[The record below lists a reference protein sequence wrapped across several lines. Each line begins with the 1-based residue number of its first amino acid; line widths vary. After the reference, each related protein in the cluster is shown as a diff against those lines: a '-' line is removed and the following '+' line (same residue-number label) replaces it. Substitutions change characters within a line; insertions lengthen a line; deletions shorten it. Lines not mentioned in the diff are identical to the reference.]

1 LVREVDLPSGQDAAS
16 VWDATCQLLA
26 GTLAVPAVDALRGD
40 AAIVGYDAGEVVIEA
55 SAALAEKLADG
66 WRDVV
71 RRKLGVVL
79 RRPVRIRVVV
89 AAPDGPEDPDE
100 ADASAAGERPARPV
114 SKHPATQ
121 RTIAPPP
128 VTRTAPVFMLPE
140 CGMSSEQ
147 VWTAVLD
154 DLRGSGAI
162 PRGEVD
168 TWLRD
173 TQLIGRDEEADAL
186 VIGVPH
192 ALAERR
198 AERFRGAIEQA
209 TAHIVGFD
217 CAVAI
222 VRTQAWLAAHADR
235 PAS

>member
-1 LVREVDLPSGQDAAS
+1 
-16 VWDATCQLLA
+16 LLA
-26 GTLAVPAVDALRGD
+26 GTLAASAVDALRGD

-55 SAALAEKLADG
+55 ADALAEKLADG

-89 AAPDGPEDPDE
+89 ATPDGPDE
-100 ADASAAGERPARPV
+100 PETTATGERPAAKRPAA
-114 SKHPATQ
+114 P

-128 VTRTAPVFMLPE
+128 AVRTAPVFLLPE
-140 CGMSSEQ
+140 CGMTSEQ

-173 TQLIGRDEEADAL
+173 TQLIGRDDEADAL

-217 CAVAI
+217 CALAI
-222 VRTQAWLAAHADR
+222 VRTQAWLAAQADGTGTNG
-235 PAS
+235 